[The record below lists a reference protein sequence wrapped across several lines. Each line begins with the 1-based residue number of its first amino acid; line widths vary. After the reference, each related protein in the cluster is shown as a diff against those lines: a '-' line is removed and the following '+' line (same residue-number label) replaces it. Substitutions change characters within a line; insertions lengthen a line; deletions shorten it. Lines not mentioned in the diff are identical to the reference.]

1 MAFGE
6 VFVNLDSGKPEGST
20 GKVALYRELV
30 TLADEWS
37 FLAGSAWL
45 VEQTRLY
52 SDRRLLVSDQ
62 GIPLIYRTSVARG
75 GAQVTRSFGSTQKY
89 NLTWGVELIRRV
101 FEATRAR
108 LLLLS
113 QRLCRFRSRRAARQR
128 FADETV
134 FQIEQRTTRYLAT
147 RDVETLSLQESFSL
161 GQTAALRVYP
171 AARSVGSSRDLLG
184 SVA

>member
-1 MAFGE
+1 MIHPRIAGSKVDALAFGE

-62 GIPLIYRTSVARG
+62 GIPLMT
-75 GAQVTRSFGSTQKY
+75 
-89 NLTWGVELIRRV
+89 
-101 FEATRAR
+101 
-108 LLLLS
+108 
-113 QRLCRFRSRRAARQR
+113 
-128 FADETV
+128 
-134 FQIEQRTTRYLAT
+134 
-147 RDVETLSLQESFSL
+147 
-161 GQTAALRVYP
+161 
-171 AARSVGSSRDLLG
+171 ARSVRAAARGAAFVRRYAKVQPDVG
-184 SVA
+184 R